1 MARNLSPAAIA
12 RAALELGDQDGPA
25 AMSMRAIASRL
36 GCDPMA
42 LYRHFANREALLDA
56 VADLALAEVADPD
69 PRLDWDVR
77 IVATATAMRQTAL
90 RHPGIAAHL
99 ASRPSLGEHGRRL
112 GAGLLTALREGGLPV
127 VTAVRVLQTL
137 VAYLAAGL
145 AMAVQAGER
154 DDRWWQASEV
164 VDALATP
171 GLGEELFTVGSAEQF
186 AFGLDLLMVGI
197 RAESGQEWPTTG
209 TDATRQPGVRNTRDD
224 LFPS

>member
-1 MARNLSPAAIA
+1 MARNLSPAVIA
-12 RAALELGDQDGPA
+12 RTALELGDRDGPA
-25 AMSMRAIASRL
+25 AMSMRSIASRL

-56 VADLALAEVADPD
+56 VADLALAEVPDPD
-69 PRLDWDVR
+69 PHLDWDVR
-77 IVATATAMRQTAL
+77 VIATAMAMRQTAL
-90 RHPGIAAHL
+90 DHKGIAAQL

-112 GAGLLTALREGGLPV
+112 GAGILTALREGGLPAG
-127 VTAVRVLQTL
+127 TAVRVLQTL

-171 GLGEELFTVGSAEQF
+171 GLGDELFAVGSAEQF
-186 AFGLDLLMVGI
+186 AFGLDLLMVGV
-197 RAESGQEWPTTG
+197 RAEAGMADNGQGSDAPARGSEYSG
-209 TDATRQPGVRNTRDD
+209 
-224 LFPS
+224 